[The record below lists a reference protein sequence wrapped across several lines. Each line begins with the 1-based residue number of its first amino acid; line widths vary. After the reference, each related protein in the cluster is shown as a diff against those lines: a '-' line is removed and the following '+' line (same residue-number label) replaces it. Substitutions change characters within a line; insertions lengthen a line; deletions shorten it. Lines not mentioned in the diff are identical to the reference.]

1 MSITIRFVTPADL
14 SAVAQVESAC
24 FPSAEAATVDAFA
37 TRIRTFPESFL
48 VACQDDKI
56 LGILNGCCTDGPEL
70 ADALYEPHCP
80 HDPSAPWQTVFG
92 LAVLP
97 EAQHQGIAGALMR
110 HMISLCRQRGKQ
122 GIILTCK
129 EEKISFYQ
137 GFGFQCRGK
146 SDSCHGGVI
155 WYDMILPLTDLSV

>member
-1 MSITIRFVTPADL
+1 MKRWMR
-14 SAVAQVESAC
+14 
-24 FPSAEAATVDAFA
+24 AA
-37 TRIRTFPESFL
+37 SL
-48 VACQDDKI
+48 LLC
-56 LGILNGCCTDGPEL
+56 L
-70 ADALYEPHCP
+70 ALLCGA
-80 HDPSAPWQTVFG
+80 AG
-92 LAVLP
+92 AAVLP
-97 EAQHQGIAGALMR
+97 EAQHRGIAGALMR